1 MRNVVRWIQQ
11 HQRIVS
17 TVVILLVA
25 TCLAAILALNLS
37 PYQKKTEP
45 AFSTDQAQ
53 SYYVRA
59 TVTDFDGT
67 KATVKFLDGPREGDS
82 TTIEN
87 ATYLKSSGMSKGTV
101 LLVQQNTSLETGYID
116 RWRIPMLVVLIFTFL
131 VAIIVIARKKGAMS
145 FVGLLS
151 SIAILFFV
159 VVPGI
164 LKGYDTFLV
173 IVCGAFAISIV
184 SIYIAHGVSKRTT
197 LSVISIVVI
206 LLGISLVSWLVVN
219 FMGLSGRVDETAVN
233 LGIAHPGISL
243 SGLLAGSIIIATLGI
258 LDDVVTTQVASIE
271 HLLSVRPKISFGE
284 LTKRGMDI
292 GREHV
297 AALVNTLALAY
308 AGISLPLI
316 IIYVAGGGYT
326 SPLLL
331 VNSEFFAQE
340 LTRTIV
346 SSLGLLLAVPLST
359 YIASAWLL
367 RHRRIAKVAKKSQ

>member
-1 MRNVVRWIQQ
+1 MQGIMGWIRQ
-11 HQRIVS
+11 HQRIVVVV
-17 TVVILLVA
+17 TALVAAICLAVILAVNI
-25 TCLAAILALNLS
+25 T
-37 PYQKKTEP
+37 PYQQKIES
-45 AFSTDQAQ
+45 AFTTSQAQ

-59 TVTDFDGT
+59 TVTNSDGD
-67 KATVKFLDGPREGDS
+67 KLTVKFLDGPHKDS
-82 TTIEN
+82 VTTIDGTAHIAN
-87 ATYLKSSGMSKGTV
+87 GGVRKGSV
-101 LLVQQNTSLETGYID
+101 LLVQQDTSYQTGFID
-116 RWRIPMLVVLIFTFL
+116 RWRVPLLILLVFTFL
-131 VAIIVIARKKGAMS
+131 VAIVLIARKKGAMS

-151 SIAILFFV
+151 SVTILFFV
-159 VVPGI
+159 IIPGV
-164 LKGYDTFLV
+164 LQGYDTFLV
-173 IVCGAFAISIV
+173 IMFGAFAISV
-184 SIYIAHGVSKRTT
+184 LSIYIAHGVSKRTT
-197 LSVISIVVI
+197 LSVVSIVII
-206 LLGISLVSWLVVN
+206 LLGISFASWFIVGI
-219 FMGLSGRVDETAVN
+219 MGLSGRVDETAVN

-271 HLLSVRPKISFGE
+271 HMLSVRPKISYNE
-284 LTKRGMDI
+284 LTRRGMDI

-316 IIYVAGGGYT
+316 IIYASGGGYT

-346 SSLGLLLAVPLST
+346 SSLGLLMAVPLST

-367 RHRRIAKVAKKSQ
+367 RHRRATKSSTKT